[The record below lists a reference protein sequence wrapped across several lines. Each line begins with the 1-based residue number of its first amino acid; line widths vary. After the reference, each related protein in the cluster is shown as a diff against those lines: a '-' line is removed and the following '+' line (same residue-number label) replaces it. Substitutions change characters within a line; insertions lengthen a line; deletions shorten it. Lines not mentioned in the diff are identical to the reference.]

1 MEDELQKII
10 EYGIKLGADFVDL
23 RLQTLET
30 TKITLNNKKIEVS
43 SSGIEQG
50 IGIRVFV
57 DGAMGFATSS
67 TLDEQ
72 NIFEAIKTAYKM
84 AKTSSEY
91 IKMKVPL
98 AEVKIVR
105 DTIKA
110 NVKRDPRDV
119 PIDEKISNLAK
130 TNTLILNSSEYIRNS
145 TFEYADISLTQ
156 LYVSSEG
163 AYVDQEKIYVWG
175 KVVATARKNDTFA
188 SARYEFGSISGFNVW
203 DIETPEKIGETISK
217 RLLKQLDAKVPKAGR
232 FPAVL
237 APEVV
242 GVFTHEAFGHLAEAD
257 LTLTGAVTLNKL
269 GQQVASP
276 LVNIYDDGT
285 LEGGFGSFKYDD
297 EGVPSQKTL
306 LVDKGRIVSLLYD
319 RYFASLARAVMKK
332 YGISHDSFNTNPT
345 GNARA
350 ESFRFPPIIRMRNT
364 YIAPGDMSLE
374 ELLEDIKFG
383 YYLVSFRGGQA
394 NLDGTFQVGIQEG
407 YEIVN
412 GEIGAP
418 IRNLSISGNTL
429 ETLLAVDGV
438 GKDIA
443 FETGR
448 CGKGQTAFVGS
459 GGPHIRVKELVI
471 GGRKGE

>member
-1 MEDELQKII
+1 MEDELQKIV

-23 RLQTLET
+23 RLQSLET
-30 TKITLNNKKIEVS
+30 TKITLNNRKIEVS

-50 IGIRVFV
+50 VGIRVFV
-57 DGAMGFATSS
+57 NGAMGFATSS

-72 NIFEAIKTAYKM
+72 TIFDAVKTAYKM
-84 AKTSSEY
+84 AKISSEY
-91 IKMKVPL
+91 VKIKVPL
-98 AEVKIVR
+98 AEVKIVN
-105 DTIKA
+105 DTVKA
-110 NVKRDPRDV
+110 NVKVDPRDV
-119 PIDEKISNLAK
+119 SSEEKISNLVK

-145 TFEYADISLTQ
+145 IFEYADIALTQ

-175 KVVATARKNDTFA
+175 KVVATARKNDVFA
-188 SARYEFGSISGFNVW
+188 SSRYEFGSTFGFDIWN
-203 DIETPEKIGETISK
+203 IETPEKICETISN
-217 RLLKQLDAKVPKAGR
+217 RLIKQLDAKVPKAGR
-232 FPAVL
+232 FPVVL

-257 LTLTGAVTLNKL
+257 LALTGAVTLNKL

-276 LVNIYDDGT
+276 LVSIYDDGT
-285 LEGGFGSFKYDD
+285 LENGFGSFKYDD
-297 EGVPSQKTL
+297 EGVPAQKTL
-306 LVDKGRIVSLLYD
+306 LVDKGKIVSLLYD
-319 RYFASLARAVMKK
+319 RHFSSLAKVIIERM
-332 YGISHDSFNTNPT
+332 GLSLDNFNTSPT

-364 YIAPGDMSLE
+364 YIAPGDLSVE
-374 ELLEDIKFG
+374 ELFEGIKFG

-412 GEIGAP
+412 GEIGSP

-438 GKDIA
+438 GKDMG

-459 GGPHIRVKELVI
+459 GGPHIRVRELVI
-471 GGRKGE
+471 GGQRK